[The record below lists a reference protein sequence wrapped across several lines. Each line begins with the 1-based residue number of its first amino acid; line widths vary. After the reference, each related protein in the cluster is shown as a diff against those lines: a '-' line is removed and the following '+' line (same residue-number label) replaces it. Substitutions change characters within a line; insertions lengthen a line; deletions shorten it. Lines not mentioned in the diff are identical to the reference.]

1 MANPEHLIDSGVSTP
16 GRSVVAKDIDR
27 WWQIM

>member
-16 GRSVVAKDIDR
+16 GHSVVAKDIDR
-27 WWQIM
+27 RWQIM